1 MNPQPTASKNWDGST
16 LARQLLRAHDDGASV
31 FAVCGMSG
39 HHFGSVQ
46 AQFEATL
53 AQEPRTVLVLD
64 PTGRWAKQQTLTQ
77 CLDVYVQRVDALGRL
92 SEEAEELISWLHTT
106 RGSEPRGSRDESQ
119 RVMGR
124 LWQMLSAVLP
134 SVLVIL
140 DGARAQDQE
149 HIVGLARH
157 YFSDP
162 IAELMPE
169 YGTESP
175 HGPLM
180 VFATP
185 SRQPEEWMQS
195 VDGLCQIDVYEYIE
209 RHLKDYLSR
218 RDVVERL
225 MQTTQGD
232 IAQID
237 RLIGD
242 LGQNIQRLSMHRY
255 ADMSPHFKRIV
266 QVLALGGGPLPMRM
280 VMDCL
285 ARLDDTE
292 PSTHA
297 IKALIKS
304 GDVRRHIK
312 LGDVHLSLA
321 DEHLAQGVKE
331 QMSEQLAGQLNT
343 YLSELALAE
352 GGEVWSVRGLEYA
365 VRAQRADVIEQQGL
379 GVVRSLLARGEFRS
393 AWDVLQ
399 TIDSLLPQDD
409 ASKTQA
415 LSLRMEL
422 STRLGKWRGAIETS
436 HELEALVVP
445 GQAMCELL
453 YRRSQLW
460 SKINE
465 HQHAVEC
472 VDVALEHACSDGLVP
487 KLALARSKSLYQ
499 LGQHKESQAWAQ
511 RAIDEVEARGELMS
525 RMERARTQ
533 LLARNVLGKI
543 AGGQGRYAQARG
555 YFEQNVEQ
563 SHEWGWVVLH
573 SEALGNLGALALMQS
588 DYERAQIHLNEAL
601 EMADAMSG
609 LPRGLCLLNLGV
621 VYQHRVE
628 YERALR
634 TYLDSMRVATQEEE
648 HYTYCLATYNVAT
661 LYRDLGAYSRAER
674 MVEHIN
680 DKIEGVSRNP
690 FVLGRHEDLLVSVYL
705 RQGRPEEV
713 IQRLSALDG
722 AEPGEDYGELL
733 KRLRLAQACVMTQ
746 QWGRAHELIATV
758 ERVCSEEDEKLRA
771 RAWAMRARLMFH
783 QGQHERAL
791 ELARQATPVLER
803 MGKLYES
810 IENDLIISLCFE
822 ELSRADEARAL
833 LSRLANQI
841 LEVSSGLPSE
851 FVEGFNQ
858 VDLHGK
864 IATHMVRLGMQAPTA
879 LLPKTQ
885 AVLDTDDLRFQA
897 WRARYAHIVGRSP
910 KLYQIFKVLDRVAT
924 SATPLLVTGESGTG
938 KELIAQSLHELS
950 DRAKGPFVKVNCAA
964 FVDSLLLSELFG
976 HEKGAFTG
984 AMSQKVGRFEMADGG
999 TLFLDEIADISHQ
1012 TQVALLRV
1020 LQEGEFERVGGTK
1033 TIGVNVRLVCATNK
1047 NLEEMVQRGEFRLDL
1062 YYRLKGMI
1070 VESPALRE
1078 RRQDVPLL
1086 VEHFAQQF
1094 AQASEP
1100 KRFSKEVLRHL
1111 MRYSW
1116 PGNIRELQ
1124 NFVRSVLLFVEGA
1137 VVEREHLKEFEDFF
1151 SSGTFIARAPV
1162 IEHASE
1168 LVEPIGLSEISD
1180 FSEAAPSPAAAPTTS
1195 QNPEDALVSMIVNQE
1210 TSLHELKQR
1219 LEIESIKRA
1228 LIQARGNVTK
1238 TATILQMKRPRLS
1251 QIINGSEE
1259 LVQLKQELTA

>member
-1 MNPQPTASKNWDGST
+1 MDSHALTSPKTWDGST
-16 LARQLLRAHDDGASV
+16 LARQVLRAHDDGASV

-39 HHFGSVQ
+39 HHFSAVQ
-46 AQFEATL
+46 AQFEASL

-77 CLDVYVQRVDALGRL
+77 CLDMYVQRVDALGRL
-92 SEEAEELISWLHTT
+92 SDEAEELISWLHTT

-124 LWQMLSAVLP
+124 LWQMLSLVLP
-134 SVLVIL
+134 SVLVVL
-140 DGARAQDQE
+140 DGERAQDRE

-162 IAELMPE
+162 IAELLPE
-169 YGTESP
+169 YGSESQQ
-175 HGPLM
+175 GPLM
-180 VFATP
+180 IFATYA
-185 SRQPEEWMQS
+185 RQPAPWMS
-195 VDGLCQIDVYEYIE
+195 EIDGLCQIDVYEYIE
-209 RHLKDYLSR
+209 RHLKHYLSR
-218 RDVVERL
+218 HDVVERL
-225 MQTTQGD
+225 MQTTHGD
-232 IAQID
+232 ISQID

-255 ADMSPHFKRIV
+255 ADMSAQAKSIV
-266 QVLALGGGPLPMRM
+266 QILAIGLGPLPMRM

-285 ARLDDTE
+285 ARVE
-292 PSTHA
+292 QAAASTHT
-297 IKALIKS
+297 IKSLIKS
-304 GDVRRHIK
+304 ADVRRHIK

-321 DEHLAQGVKE
+321 DEHLAQGVVE
-331 QMSEQLAGQLNT
+331 GMLEELQCEINAH
-343 YLSELALAE
+343 LSDLALAE
-352 GGEVWSVRGLEYA
+352 GGEVWSAKGLEYA
-365 VRAQRADVIEQQGL
+365 VRAQRADVVERQGL
-379 GVVRSLLARGEFRS
+379 SVVRSLLARGEFKN
-393 AWDVLQ
+393 AWDVLM
-399 TIDSLLPQDD
+399 TIEPLLPGDD
-409 ASKTQA
+409 AAQTQS

-422 STRLGKWRGAIETS
+422 STRLGKWRRAIETS
-436 HELEALVVP
+436 RELEVLVVP
-445 GQAMCELL
+445 GAALCELL
-453 YRRSQLW
+453 YRRAQLW
-460 SKINE
+460 NQINE
-465 HQHAVEC
+465 HQRAVEC
-472 VDVALEHACSDGLVP
+472 VDEALEQSCSEALVP
-487 KLALARSKSLYQ
+487 KLALARSKSLYH
-499 LGQHKESQAWAQ
+499 LGEHKNSQSWAQ
-511 RAIDEVEARGELMS
+511 RAIDEVDTRGELMS
-525 RMERARTQ
+525 KMERARTC

-555 YFEQNVEQ
+555 YFEENVEQ
-563 SHEWGWVVLH
+563 SQQWGWVVHH

-588 DYERAQIHLNEAL
+588 DYEHAQHQLNDAL

-634 TYLDSMRVATQEEE
+634 TYLDAMRVATQEEE

-661 LYRDLGAYSRAER
+661 LYRDLGAYERAER

-680 DKIEGVSRNP
+680 DKIEGASRNP
-690 FVLGRHEDLLVSVYL
+690 FVLRRHEDLLVSVFL

-713 IQRLSALDG
+713 IERLSALDG
-722 AEPGEDYGELL
+722 AEPGDDYGGLL

-758 ERVCSEEDEKLRA
+758 ERVCSDEDEKLRA

-810 IENDLIISLCFE
+810 IENDMIIALCFE
-822 ELSRADEARAL
+822 ELSRVDEARAL
-833 LSRLANQI
+833 LARLATQI

-858 VDLHGK
+858 VALHGT
-864 IATHMVRLGMQAPTA
+864 IATHMVRLGLQAPTA
-879 LLPKTQ
+879 LLPRTR
-885 AVLDTDDLRFQA
+885 ATPDTDDLRFQA

-950 DRAKGPFVKVNCAA
+950 DRAQGPFVKVNCAA

-984 AMSQKVGRFEMADGG
+984 AMSQKVGRFEMADAG

-1033 TIGVNVRLVCATNK
+1033 TIAVNVRLVCATNK

-1086 VEHFAQQF
+1086 VEHFAQVF
-1094 AQASEP
+1094 APDGVEP

-1124 NFVRSVLLFVEGA
+1124 NFVRSVLLFVEGS
-1137 VVEREHLKEFEDFF
+1137 VVERDHLKEFEDFF
-1151 SSGTFIARAPV
+1151 SSGSFIARAPA
-1162 IEHASE
+1162 IEHVLE
-1168 LVEPIGLSEISD
+1168 IVEPVSLTDASD
-1180 FSEAAPSPAAAPTTS
+1180 PGDAAPAAQAAAID
-1195 QNPEDALVSMIVNQE
+1195 PEDALVEMIVSQK
-1210 TSLHELKQR
+1210 TSLHELKHR

-1228 LIQARGNVTK
+1228 LIQAKGNVTK
-1238 TATILQMKRPRLS
+1238 TADILQMKRPRLS

-1259 LVQLKQELTA
+1259 LVQLKQELIA